1 MKAGLPPMTISVNVS
16 GAQFKQRKVWHA
28 VRGALAHSG
37 LAARATDAGADRK
50 HADGER
56 HDSIEMLHELKE
68 MGLKLS
74 VDDFGTGYS
83 SMSYLGRFPID
94 ELKIDRSF
102 VKGLPTE
109 RQGVAIVGAIIALAR
124 ELGLKTV
131 AEGVETKR
139 ATAVPAHPPLRRV
152 SGLSLQPSRAGRAFA
167 NLVRRSLAAQLSRV
181 AQTST
186 RP

>member
-1 MKAGLPPMTISVNVS
+1 VS

-28 VRGALAHSG
+28 VQGALAHSR
-37 LAARATDAGADRK
+37 LAPDQLMLELTETILMENA
-50 HADGER
+50 
-56 HDSIEMLHELKE
+56 HDSIDMLHEMKE
-68 MGLKLS
+68 MGVKLA

-83 SMSYLGRFPID
+83 SMSYLGQFPID

-109 RQGVAIVGAIIALAR
+109 RQGVAIVGAIIALGR

-131 AEGVETKR
+131 AEGVETKA
-139 ATAVPAHPPLRRV
+139 ATRVPAPAGATSTR
-152 SGLSLQPSRAGRAFA
+152 LSCSRPAPAEPFA
-167 NLVRRSLAAQLSRV
+167 NLVRRSVAAQLSRV

>member
-1 MKAGLPPMTISVNVS
+1 VVSVNVS
-16 GAQFKQRKVWHA
+16 SAQFKQRKVWHA
-28 VRGALAHSG
+28 VQGALAHSR
-37 LAARATDAGADRK
+37 LAPDQLMLELTETMLMENAS
-50 HADGER
+50 
-56 HDSIEMLHELKE
+56 DSIDMLHELKE
-68 MGLKLS
+68 MGVKLA

-109 RQGVAIVGAIIALAR
+109 RQGVAIVNAIIALGR

-131 AEGVETKR
+131 AEGVETKQQLEFLR
-139 ATAVPAHPPLRRV
+139 IRRCDEYQGYLCSRPAPAEP
-152 SGLSLQPSRAGRAFA
+152 FA

>member
-1 MKAGLPPMTISVNVS
+1 MRNTHETARRLQAIKELGV
-16 GAQFKQRKVWHA
+16 K
-28 VRGALAHSG
+28 LA
-37 LAARATDAGADRK
+37 
-50 HADGER
+50 
-56 HDSIEMLHELKE
+56 
-68 MGLKLS
+68 

-83 SMSYLGRFPID
+83 SMGYLGQFPID

-109 RQGVAIVGAIIALAR
+109 RQGVAIVNAIIALGR

-131 AEGVETKR
+131 AEGVETKQQLEFLR
-139 ATAVPAHPPLRRV
+139 IRRCDEYQGYLCSRPAPAEP
-152 SGLSLQPSRAGRAFA
+152 FA